1 METTFARTACYT
13 PTRIGA
19 TFARRACFT
28 PLRTGTRLA
37 RRPRSPAYPGNR
49 FLCPRLPGGVPED
62 RTLAA
67 DCPRGNW
74 VWGEEG
80 SQRVGP
86 STTMDETTLRHNVS
100 LPDKSCATIET
111 ICETIF
117 CLAGGTDL
125 GQVLSPSETKNC
137 LRICLRLERRQKFV
151 SGFVSAWNG
160 DKNLSPGLS
169 PRGTT
174 FLRRRTNLFKV

>member
-1 METTFARTACYT
+1 METTFARRPCYT
-13 PTRIGA
+13 PTRIGTTLA
-19 TFARRACFT
+19 HRACFT
-28 PLRTGTRLA
+28 PTRTETRLA

-49 FLCPRLPGGVPED
+49 FLCPLLPGGVPED
-62 RTLAA
+62 QMLAA

-74 VWGEEG
+74 AWGEEG

-111 ICETIF
+111 IFETNF
-117 CLAGGTDL
+117 